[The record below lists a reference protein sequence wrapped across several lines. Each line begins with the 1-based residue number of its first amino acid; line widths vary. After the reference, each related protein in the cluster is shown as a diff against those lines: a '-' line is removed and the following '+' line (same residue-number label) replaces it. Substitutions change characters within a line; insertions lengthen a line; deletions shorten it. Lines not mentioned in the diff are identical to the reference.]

1 MSLIGSIHTT
11 FSGIR
16 TTEAK
21 MATVTSNVTNAD
33 AAGYT
38 KKTYQSSYTTANGI
52 MTPSGGTVVGSL
64 DAQLYKSTIN
74 DVTDKGYYSTLAS
87 YLDAYS
93 TSLGTTSGASGL
105 STALNDLE
113 TQISALATSPEDSSQ
128 KINVVDA
135 AETLARTLNDLSSG
149 IQGQR
154 LQADQEIA
162 NSVTAI
168 NNALTTIDTLNQK
181 ILSLQAQGAS
191 TADLED
197 QRMVALEGLAE
208 QIDVAYFF
216 DSSNQLKIYTSS
228 GQPLLT
234 SQPQLLSYEPAT
246 SVTSQTEYPGGF
258 GAITVGG
265 QDITGKLQGGTLGAL
280 VELRDETLVAEQ
292 DKLDE
297 LADALSSTMNAILNE
312 GTSYPPRSS
321 ITGDVRDFTAGDT
334 FSATGTLRI
343 AVTDQS
349 GMVQSVTDLDLSAYT
364 TVGDL
369 VTALDGLAG
378 VQASIDTGT
387 GKLVLSAE
395 NSGEGLSFNQM
406 DSSVGA
412 GGDSFGVYFGVNN
425 LFTGEGAEYIQVSK
439 YLSDNPQYLATAQL
453 SSAATLASG
462 DRGISGG
469 DGTTAE
475 ALSAAMT
482 GKVSFGAAGNFAAQT
497 VTFNSYTGN
506 IVSSAAT
513 SASTAATEADTAE
526 LVYTQTKALL
536 ENQTGVNLDEE
547 TAKLM
552 ELENHYQT
560 SALLLSTIQD
570 MFDALIAALR

>member
-1 MSLIGSIHTT
+1 MSLIGSLYTT

-16 TTEAK
+16 TTEAQ

-38 KKTYQSSYTTANGI
+38 KKTYQSSYTTANGV
-52 MTPSGGTVVGSL
+52 MVPSGGIVVGSL
-64 DAQLYKSTIN
+64 DAQLYKTTID
-74 DVTDKGYYSTLAS
+74 DVSDKGYYSTLAS

-93 TSLGTTSGASGL
+93 TSLGTTSGTSGL
-105 STALNDLE
+105 NTALNDLE
-113 TQISALATSPEDSSQ
+113 TQISALASSPEDSSQ

-135 AETLARTLNDLSSG
+135 AETLARTMNDLSSG
-149 IQGQR
+149 IQDQR

-208 QIDVAYFF
+208 QIDVSYFF

-234 SQPQLLSYEPAT
+234 SQVQLLSYEPAT

-258 GAITVGG
+258 GAITLGG
-265 QDITGKLQGGTLGAL
+265 QDITEKLQGGTLGAL
-280 VELRDETLVAEQ
+280 VELRDEVLVAEQ

-297 LADALSSTMNAILNE
+297 LANALSSTMNAILNE
-312 GTSYPPRSS
+312 GTSYPSRSS
-321 ITGDVRDFTAGDT
+321 ITGDVRNFTVGDT

-349 GMVQSVTDLDLSAYT
+349 GTVQSVTDLDLSAYA

-369 VTALDGLAG
+369 VTALDALAG
-378 VQASIDTGT
+378 VQASVNADGQ
-387 GKLVLSAE
+387 LVLNAE

-406 DSSVGA
+406 DSAVGVS
-412 GGDSFGVYFGVNN
+412 GDSFGVYFGVNN

-462 DRGISGG
+462 DRGVSGG

-482 GKVSFGAAGNFAAQT
+482 GKVSFGAAGNFVAQT
-497 VTFNSYTGN
+497 VTFTSYTNN
-506 IVSSAAT
+506 IISNAAT
-513 SASTAATEADTAE
+513 SASTAATEADTAD
-526 LVYTQTKALL
+526 LLYTQTKTLL
-536 ENQTGVNLDEE
+536 ENKTGVNLDEE
-547 TAKLM
+547 TARLT
-552 ELENHYQT
+552 ELESHYQT

>member
-1 MSLIGSIHTT
+1 
-11 FSGIR
+11 
-16 TTEAK
+16 
-21 MATVTSNVTNAD
+21 
-33 AAGYT
+33 
-38 KKTYQSSYTTANGI
+38 
-52 MTPSGGTVVGSL
+52 
-64 DAQLYKSTIN
+64 
-74 DVTDKGYYSTLAS
+74 
-87 YLDAYS
+87 
-93 TSLGTTSGASGL
+93 
-105 STALNDLE
+105 
-113 TQISALATSPEDSSQ
+113 
-128 KINVVDA
+128 
-135 AETLARTLNDLSSG
+135 
-149 IQGQR
+149 
-154 LQADQEIA
+154 
-162 NSVTAI
+162 
-168 NNALTTIDTLNQK
+168 
-181 ILSLQAQGAS
+181 
-191 TADLED
+191 
-197 QRMVALEGLAE
+197 MVALEGLAE
-208 QIDVAYFF
+208 QVDISYFF

-258 GAITVGG
+258 GAITLGG
-265 QDITGKLQGGTLGAL
+265 NDITGNLKGGTLGAL
-280 VELRDETLVAEQ
+280 VELRDETLVSEQ

-297 LADALSSTMNAILNE
+297 LANALSSTMNEILNE

-321 ITGDVRDFTAGDT
+321 ITGDVRNLTAGDA
-334 FSATGTLRI
+334 FSATGMIRI

-349 GMVQSVTDLDLSAYT
+349 GIVQSVTDLDLSAYT
-364 TVGDL
+364 NIGDL

-378 VQASIDTGT
+378 VQASIDTST
-387 GKLVLSAE
+387 GQLVLNAE

-406 DSSVGA
+406 DSAVGV
-412 GGDSFGVYFGVNN
+412 GGSSFGVYFGLNN
-425 LFTGEGAEYIQVSK
+425 LLTGEGAESIQVSK
-439 YLSDNPQYLATAQL
+439 YLSDNPQYLATGQL

-482 GKVSFGAAGNFAAQT
+482 GKVSFGAAGNFVAQT
-497 VTFNSYTGN
+497 VTFSSYTGN

-536 ENQTGVNLDEE
+536 ENKTGVNLDEE
-547 TAKLM
+547 TAKLT
-552 ELENHYQT
+552 ELESHYQT